1 MIKNIFTMLTI
12 IAGITIS
19 SSVFAQENRQ
29 NDNPP
34 QNKPALQFNIAKM
47 TLPPGLQITVGRPM
61 FCSNTETFLQNI
73 GNKYG
78 EKSIFIGVVEEA
90 SDLLFDVLYNK
101 DSKSFTMVQ
110 HFAVG
115 NSCVLAAGKAVNVD
129 LTADKAG
136 YLINYKK

>member
-1 MIKNIFTMLTI
+1 MIKYLFTLLTI
-12 IAGITIS
+12 VVGITVS
-19 SSVFAQENRQ
+19 SSIFAQDTPKIPQ
-29 NDNPP
+29 QAPNPVP
-34 QNKPALQFNIAKM
+34 QQFNITAT

-61 FCSNTETFLQNI
+61 FCSNTETFLHNI
-73 GNKYG
+73 ANKYG
-78 EKSIFIGVVEEA
+78 EKSVFIGVVAES

-129 LTADKAG
+129 FTADKAG
-136 YLINYKK
+136 HLINYKK

>member
-1 MIKNIFTMLTI
+1 MIKNIFTLLTI
-12 IAGITIS
+12 VAGITIS
-19 SSVFAQENRQ
+19 SSIFAQENIPKA
-29 NDNPP
+29 PP
-34 QNKPALQFNIAKM
+34 TKPPTQFNIAKM